1 MARCKFWS
9 VYSYLA
15 AAVLSVLVLPRPAYG
30 QATTLGNITGTV
42 TDAQSAAVPGAKVTV
57 VNTGT
62 QVSRDTKTDNHG
74 NFEVRSLLP
83 GRYRVKVT
91 STNLKNQVQEIKPD
105 VR

>member
-62 QVSRDTKTDNHG
+62 QVSRDTTTDNQG
-74 NFEVRSLLP
+74 NFAVRSLVP
-83 GRYRVKVT
+83 GSYRVEVT
-91 STNLKNQVQEIKPD
+91 APNFKK
-105 VR
+105 